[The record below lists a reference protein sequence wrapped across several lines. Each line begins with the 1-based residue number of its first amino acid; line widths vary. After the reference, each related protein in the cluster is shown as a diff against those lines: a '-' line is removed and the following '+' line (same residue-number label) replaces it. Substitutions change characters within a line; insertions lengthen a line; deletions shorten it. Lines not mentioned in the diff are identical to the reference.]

1 MKTTKTGR
9 AVGYLR
15 VSTGEQVESGA
26 GLDAQR
32 HSIEGY
38 AAKAGLPLVE
48 VFSDEGISGAAG
60 VADRA
65 GLAAAIGALRRGDVL
80 IVAKRDRLGRDVML
94 VGMIERMVTKRGASV
109 ASADGVGN
117 GTGAADQF
125 MRTVMD
131 AAAEFERGLIRARTK
146 AAMGAMRRAGRL
158 TGTVPFGWDADEDG
172 NLHAVEE
179 EQTVIRRIVE
189 ARTAG
194 LSLREIAD
202 LLETAAVK
210 TKTGKGRWYGET
222 VRSILERRD
231 AVAA

>member
-1 MKTTKTGR
+1 MKATKTTPK
-9 AVGYLR
+9 AYGYIR
-15 VSTGEQVESGA
+15 VSTGEQADSGA

-32 HSIEGY
+32 HTIEGY
-38 AAKAGLPLVE
+38 AAKSGLPLVE

-60 VADRA
+60 IEDRA

-94 VGMIERMVTKRGASV
+94 VGMIDRMIGKRGAAIV
-109 ASADGVGN
+109 SADGVGN

-146 AAMGAMRRAGRL
+146 AAMGAMRRSGRL
-158 TGTVPFGWDADEDG
+158 TGTVPFGWTADADG
-172 NLHAVEE
+172 NLHEVPE
-179 EQTVIRRIVE
+179 EQEVITRIVALRAEGTSLRRI
-189 ARTAG
+189 AAILDAAG
-194 LSLREIAD
+194 R
-202 LLETAAVK
+202 K
-210 TKTGKGRWYGET
+210 TKTGKRWYGET
-222 VRSILERRD
+222 VRSILDRRD

>member
-9 AVGYLR
+9 AFGYQR
-15 VSTGEQVESGA
+15 VSTTEQAESGA

-32 HSIEGY
+32 HTIEGY

-60 VADRA
+60 IEDRA

-158 TGTVPFGWDADEDG
+158 TGAVPFGWSVDADG
-172 NLHAVEE
+172 NLHPIEE
-179 EQTVIRRIVE
+179 EQAVLKRIVE
-189 ARTAG
+189 ARAAGMSLRAIVAILDTAG
-194 LSLREIAD
+194 A
-202 LLETAAVK
+202 K
-210 TKTGKGRWYGET
+210 TKNGRRWHAST
-222 VRSILERRD
+222 VKAIIDRLDLI
-231 AVAA
+231 AA